1 LVNLNDEDAVRAQA
15 ADELHRQTMAEYR
28 RQLEREGSTR
38 RARQGGELVY
48 RSGAEHS
55 YFADLCKKALYGQ
68 ADKGVENRL
77 RDHSNQV
84 ALHSAFAEYRAGL
97 DTTDGSG
104 GSAAPPKYVQSE
116 LEAGAHPLRATAD
129 VCRLL
134 PLPAKASQIV
144 VPAFTT
150 GTGAAVDSSQ
160 NTSLT
165 ENDPADATIV
175 SATTTISARVTVSRQ
190 LYDQA
195 SPDSTIDRVIG
206 ADVGA
211 AYGAQL
217 SSSVLTGSGS
227 GQMTGLLNVSGAS
240 SVSAAS
246 SISRLVEGVTT
257 GYQTMVQTRYRK
269 PNVCIMHPRRWLTGF
284 ANGVDVNGRPL
295 MLPSTHPAAL
305 MGTPDDGVV
314 AEWLGM
320 RVILDVNVPTTSG
333 SGNQDYVILGHS
345 PDWLLYEGP
354 LNFQAYKETSAAQM
368 SVEVIGFKYAA
379 FVPRYPSSIC
389 LVGPFSPPTVQ
400 GS

>member
-1 LVNLNDEDAVRAQA
+1 MVNLNDEDAVRAA
-15 ADELHRQTMAEYR
+15 AEDELHRQTMAQYWR
-28 RQLEREGSTR
+28 DLEREDSTR
-38 RARQGGELVY
+38 RARQGGQLVY
-48 RSGAEHS
+48 RANGEHS
-55 YFADLCKKALYGQ
+55 YFADLCRKAIHGTADRGQ
-68 ADKGVENRL
+68 ETRL
-77 RDHSNQV
+77 RDHANQV
-84 ALHSAFAEYRAGL
+84 TLHRDFAEYRTGL

-104 GSAAPPKYVQSE
+104 ASFAPPKYVQSE
-116 LEAGAHPLRATAD
+116 FQAGAHPLRATAD

-134 PLPAKASQIV
+134 PLPKGSQVV

-165 ENDPADATIV
+165 ENDPSDSTIV
-175 SATTTISARVTVSRQ
+175 SATTTISARITVSRP
-190 LYDQA
+190 LYDQS
-195 SPDSTIDRVIG
+195 SPDSTIDRVLA
-206 ADVGA
+206 ADIGA

-240 SVSAAS
+240 TVSAAS
-246 SISRLVEGVTT
+246 TISGLVEGIAT
-257 GYQTMVQTRYRK
+257 GYQTMVETRYRK

-295 MLPSTHPAAL
+295 QLPSTHPAAL

-320 RVILDVNVPTTSG
+320 KVILDVNVPTNSG
-333 SGNQDYVILGHS
+333 SGSQDYVILGHS

-354 LNFQAYKETSAAQM
+354 LNFQAFKETSAAQM

-379 FVPRYPSSIC
+379 FVPRYASSIC
-389 LVGPFSPPTVQ
+389 LVGPFSPPVGQ